1 MATDFNNKSLMAK
14 PIFVGSP
21 AANDLPL
28 DVRIRIETIDEI
40 ENIPYPYIG
49 MLFYVK
55 DEDNYY
61 VVKSL
66 KGGESIPGFPMSYED
81 NCKIDKYECFNS
93 GTAVYKNG
101 VVNKPKDGYN
111 LDSWYQGQ
119 IFFAKDARD
128 SISNNVFPGTYTLGR
143 SSSYTPKPVCEFVK
157 LEQARSLIDVLKH
170 MNTYKDGSATDKL
183 DKFDSYTYSDGH
195 YNYEYQIDYRKQ
207 PWNKDAF
214 KESYYELNYYC
225 FKFDSL
231 EDCEGISGTYE
242 LDSGYENDVPFDT
255 IQNRVRY
262 EFEKEIIEVKRY
274 GVSEYYVVLK
284 AQEEHKYRK
293 GYEPGKNIQLGR
305 QYLTCTTEIS
315 EVIKMP
321 IEDVSCRL
329 KTEGFSASSLDKI
342 IDGIQDN
349 TNYNTIKWVRFI
361 PTEVINGEIP
371 VSDIDTR
378 KMYGMNYYI
387 YKICTYTYMKE
398 FNRDTET
405 YRPTINFLNS
415 NYLGDI
421 IDDDLTIETSYSM
434 TNTHISG
441 SLPIGFDFYADDNIY
456 SNGNGE
462 KLTSIDYV
470 NLENVSDASSMFKG
484 CWNITEVNNIS
495 EWNTGNVKY
504 MGSMFQ
510 GCTRIKS
517 IDFSNCDL
525 KNLSGAIGMFRGC
538 TTIKY
543 IGFNNCDFG
552 KLARVEY
559 MFDGCEALETIDLNN
574 VVWNGG
580 CENISYMFCD
590 CKKLNNLTLNK
601 LVNLGSSG
609 GIRDIS
615 YAFYNCRSLT
625 SLTIINWDVGN
636 WRWCEYL
643 NAFTGSAVTTSNI
656 TIQDCNADT
665 TSYIKNTI

>member
-1 MATDFNNKSLMAK
+1 
-14 PIFVGSP
+14 
-21 AANDLPL
+21 
-28 DVRIRIETIDEI
+28 
-40 ENIPYPYIG
+40 
-49 MLFYVK
+49 
-55 DEDNYY
+55 
-61 VVKSL
+61 
-66 KGGESIPGFPMSYED
+66 
-81 NCKIDKYECFNS
+81 
-93 GTAVYKNG
+93 
-101 VVNKPKDGYN
+101 
-111 LDSWYQGQ
+111 
-119 IFFAKDARD
+119 
-128 SISNNVFPGTYTLGR
+128 
-143 SSSYTPKPVCEFVK
+143 
-157 LEQARSLIDVLKH
+157 
-170 MNTYKDGSATDKL
+170 
-183 DKFDSYTYSDGH
+183 
-195 YNYEYQIDYRKQ
+195 
-207 PWNKDAF
+207 
-214 KESYYELNYYC
+214 
-225 FKFDSL
+225 
-231 EDCEGISGTYE
+231 
-242 LDSGYENDVPFDT
+242 
-255 IQNRVRY
+255 
-262 EFEKEIIEVKRY
+262 
-274 GVSEYYVVLK
+274 
-284 AQEEHKYRK
+284 
-293 GYEPGKNIQLGR
+293 
-305 QYLTCTTEIS
+305 
-315 EVIKMP
+315 
-321 IEDVSCRL
+321 
-329 KTEGFSASSLDKI
+329 
-342 IDGIQDN
+342 
-349 TNYNTIKWVRFI
+349 
-361 PTEVINGEIP
+361 
-371 VSDIDTR
+371 
-378 KMYGMNYYI
+378 
-387 YKICTYTYMKE
+387 
-398 FNRDTET
+398 
-405 YRPTINFLNS
+405 
-415 NYLGDI
+415 
-421 IDDDLTIETSYSM
+421 M

-441 SLPIGFDFYADDNIY
+441 SLPIGFDFYADGNIY
-456 SNGNGE
+456 ANGNGE

-470 NLENVSDASSMFKG
+470 NLENVSDADYMFKG

-636 WRWCEYL
+636 WRWCEDL